1 MPGRPNPFIGDG
13 VPPLVTIN
21 IPTYNQSRYIRRAVE
36 SALGQDYPNLEVVV
50 ADDRS
55 PDDTFAVASA
65 IGDPRLR
72 VVRNAHNR
80 GRVGNYRHM
89 LYELARGE
97 WVVNLDGDDW
107 YDDPGFVARAVS
119 CVTARPGIVLYAAGA
134 RSFVEATGAF
144 HAAPMRL
151 DGDVRTM
158 PGVDYVLGY
167 PQLGATQHFAVLYNA
182 ARARETG
189 FYQLDSLGTDTD
201 SLCRLAL
208 TGEVVVERRYVGVW
222 TEHQDNASYTLTSGS
237 LAKEVAMVDH
247 IAAALAQHVPEQ
259 VWRPWRDSRVRWKT
273 DFTILLELARLP
285 YPQAWRHWAA
295 RARFD
300 RFTLKEAVKLLVRPV
315 RRRWR

>member
-1 MPGRPNPFIGDG
+1 MNHL
-13 VPPLVTIN
+13 PLVTIS

-65 IGDPRLR
+65 ISDPRLR
-72 VVRNAHNR
+72 VVCNARNL
-80 GRVGNYRHM
+80 GRIGNYRHM
-89 LYELARGE
+89 LYALARGE

-107 YDDPGFVARAVS
+107 YDDAGFVSRAVS
-119 CVTARPGIVLYAAGA
+119 CVTGQPGVVLYAAGA
-134 RSFVEATGAF
+134 RSFVEATGEYQT
-144 HAAPMRL
+144 APMRL
-151 DGDVRTM
+151 DGDLRTLS
-158 PGVDYVLGY
+158 GVDYVLGY

-182 ARARETG
+182 AQAREVG

-208 TGEVVVERRYVGVW
+208 TGDVVVERRYVGVW
-222 TEHQDNASYTLTSGS
+222 TEHESNASYTLTSAL

-247 IAAALAQHVPEQ
+247 IAAALAQHVPEP

-273 DFTILLELARLP
+273 DFVILLELARLP
-285 YPQAWRHWAA
+285 YAQAWRRWGE
-295 RARFD
+295 RAGLD
-300 RFTLKEAVKLLVRPV
+300 RFTLKEAVKLLVRPI
-315 RRRWR
+315 RRRRR